1 MQSPVPTSART
12 LAAAAAVLA
21 LVLAGVAGGWPVG
34 VAAAVPDARL
44 TVSAVAVAPE
54 RPTVGE
60 VVVVTGTVTNSG
72 LSGSPVAVAEV
83 KLRSP
88 EGEVLDRAANPGA
101 LSAGGSL
108 TVPLTTSFDEPGART
123 LVVRAVAEDDDG
135 ERVVVDRPVPVVVED
150 ASVLVELDV
159 DDLAVD
165 SPAEVRVRVANPTT
179 TTVRGVVVTFADAPG
194 TPTVDRRTLP
204 ALAAGGVETLVLETV
219 PDAPGPDRV
228 VVEVRYIG
236 AAGLTTRTTHEAS
249 VRVAPFVD
257 DLGVAVGP
265 VSAEDDAESPA
276 LPADVGGLAGV
287 LAGGTALD
295 AGDAAAEREPTRVAV
310 VVTNFG
316 TVRAADVVL
325 VPTADGVALPRVR
338 VADELPPGES
348 ATVEV
353 DLAPVRT
360 AATVE
365 FVLSYD
371 AGVREGRVAVPY
383 VHRPA
388 VGDVRVTDVE
398 VRVADGVATVAG
410 NVANV
415 GGAEVTGAVVAV
427 DPAPGVEPVYP
438 GRDFFV
444 GTVGGSD
451 FAPFEVTAAVDADG
465 DGTGAGATVDVPLRV
480 SYLADGEPSVVE
492 TTVPVAV
499 PAGSGGRLAGV
510 GVVGGAVG
518 VGVVLA
524 VPILAYALVR
534 SGRLGRRPARGERE
548 RDRRRGVDSEDERG
562 SA

>member
-1 MQSPVPTSART
+1 VQSPVPTSART

-60 VVVVTGTVTNSG
+60 VVVVAGTVTNSG
-72 LSGSPVAVAEV
+72 LSGSPVEVVEV

-88 EGEVLDRAANPGA
+88 GGEVLDRAANPGA

-150 ASVLVELDV
+150 APVLVELDV

-179 TTVRGVVVTFADAPG
+179 TAVRGVVVTFADAPG

-265 VSAEDDAESPA
+265 VSAEGDAESAA

-295 AGDAAAEREPTRVAV
+295 AGDAATEREPTRVAV

-316 TVRAADVVL
+316 TVRAADLVL
-325 VPTADGVALPRVR
+325 APTADGVALPRVR

-365 FVLSYD
+365 FVVSYD

-415 GGAEVTGAVVAV
+415 GGGEVTGAVVAV

-465 DGTGAGATVDVPLRV
+465 DGTGAGGTVDVPLRV

-499 PAGSGGRLAGV
+499 PAGSGGRVAGV

-524 VPILAYALVR
+524 LPVLAYALVR

>member
-1 MQSPVPTSART
+1 
-12 LAAAAAVLA
+12 
-21 LVLAGVAGGWPVG
+21 
-34 VAAAVPDARL
+34 
-44 TVSAVAVAPE
+44 
-54 RPTVGE
+54 
-60 VVVVTGTVTNSG
+60 
-72 LSGSPVAVAEV
+72 
-83 KLRSP
+83 
-88 EGEVLDRAANPGA
+88 
-101 LSAGGSL
+101 
-108 TVPLTTSFDEPGART
+108 
-123 LVVRAVAEDDDG
+123 
-135 ERVVVDRPVPVVVED
+135 
-150 ASVLVELDV
+150 
-159 DDLAVD
+159 
-165 SPAEVRVRVANPTT
+165 
-179 TTVRGVVVTFADAPG
+179 
-194 TPTVDRRTLP
+194 
-204 ALAAGGVETLVLETV
+204 
-219 PDAPGPDRV
+219 
-228 VVEVRYIG
+228 
-236 AAGLTTRTTHEAS
+236 
-249 VRVAPFVD
+249 
-257 DLGVAVGP
+257 
-265 VSAEDDAESPA
+265 
-276 LPADVGGLAGV
+276 
-287 LAGGTALD
+287 
-295 AGDAAAEREPTRVAV
+295 
-310 VVTNFG
+310 
-316 TVRAADVVL
+316 
-325 VPTADGVALPRVR
+325 VR

-415 GGAEVTGAVVAV
+415 GGGEVTGAVVAV

-465 DGTGAGATVDVPLRV
+465 DGTGAGGTVDVPLRV

-499 PAGSGGRLAGV
+499 PAGSGGRVAGV

-524 VPILAYALVR
+524 LPVLAYALVR